1 MLEEKLLK
9 ILIREIIEEE
19 NVKLRTAKAGGASHP
34 IVNRSPSKMM
44 GFGKSDIRYE
54 DEKLDKIKEKSKTKN
69 KSVAVSRAFAE
80 DNDESNEDYQR
91 VLEEL
96 LNAN

>member
-9 ILIREIIEEE
+9 ILIREIIEEQ
-19 NVKLRTAKAGGASHP
+19 NVKLRTAKGGGASHP

-54 DEKLDKIKEKSKTKN
+54 DEKLDKIKKKSKAKN

-80 DNDESNEDYQR
+80 DDDSDEDYQR

-96 LNAN
+96 LNGN